1 MMGYREIREV
11 MEASS
16 VLQGS
21 GIKESCVQVRV
32 CKKGQIVS
40 DRWHNERVVGLVAE
54 GSLDVYSI
62 AIDGRELILSSLER
76 GDCFGIINLMTETEI
91 PKVLKCRT
99 DATLLLIPREE
110 VRKAVEKDQELALRY
125 AVLCNRKMQFLIR
138 KIEFLTMYSGRKR
151 LIQFL
156 LSSSGP
162 SGRVDSAGTRED
174 MASMLGISRAS
185 LFRELAALQE
195 EGLICQKRGRIQVL
209 NREAMEDR
217 MDR

>member
-16 VLQGS
+16 VLQGN

-62 AIDGRELILSSLER
+62 AMDGRELILSSLER

-91 PKVLKCRT
+91 PTVLKCRT

-162 SGRVDSAGTRED
+162 SGCVDSAGTRED

>member
-1 MMGYREIREV
+1 
-11 MEASS
+11 
-16 VLQGS
+16 
-21 GIKESCVQVRV
+21 
-32 CKKGQIVS
+32 
-40 DRWHNERVVGLVAE
+40 
-54 GSLDVYSI
+54 
-62 AIDGRELILSSLER
+62 
-76 GDCFGIINLMTETEI
+76 
-91 PKVLKCRT
+91 
-99 DATLLLIPREE
+99 
-110 VRKAVEKDQELALRY
+110 
-125 AVLCNRKMQFLIR
+125 
-138 KIEFLTMYSGRKR
+138 MYSGRKR

>member
-40 DRWHNERVVGLVAE
+40 DWWHNERVVGLVAE

-62 AIDGRELILSSLER
+62 AMDGRELILSSLER

-91 PKVLKCRT
+91 PTVLKCRT

-185 LFRELAALQE
+185 LFRELADLQE